1 MKKTVRERL
10 HMKKTVLTLTL
21 AASVLALSACNDNE
35 ASDSEVIVTSKSGDV
50 TKEELYQEM
59 KASVGKQALQVLV
72 IEKVL
77 ADTYEVTDKE
87 VNAQLE
93 KEKEEMGEGFE
104 QYLTQQGQTEESYKK
119 YIRLNL
125 LQEKALTEGVEVSD
139 EEVAAHYENM
149 KTELEARHVLVA
161 DEETA
166 KEVKA
171 KLDSG
176 AEFAAVAKE
185 YSTEPAAAETGG
197 DLGWFTAEKMVKE
210 FSDAAYDL
218 EVNEISE
225 PVKSEFGY
233 HIIEVTDKREI
244 EIEGTLEEK
253 SEEIRKQLVM
263 AKADQST
270 LLPKVSKLMK
280 DADIDIKDEDLKGA
294 LDQLLNADQPP
305 AE

>member
-1 MKKTVRERL
+1 
-10 HMKKTVLTLTL
+10 MKKTVLTLTL
-21 AASVLALSACNDNE
+21 AASLLALSACNDNE
-35 ASDSEVIVTSKSGDV
+35 ASDSEVIVTSKAGDV

-77 ADTYEVTDKE
+77 AEEYEVTDKE

-104 QYLTQQGQTEESYKK
+104 QYLSQQGQTEESYKK

-149 KTELEARHVLVA
+149 KTELNARHVLVA

-171 KLDSG
+171 KLEGG

-225 PVKSEFGY
+225 PVQSQFGY
-233 HIIEVTDKREI
+233 HIIQVTDKREI

-294 LDQLLNADQPP
+294 LDQILNASETP

>member
-1 MKKTVRERL
+1 
-10 HMKKTVLTLTL
+10 MKKTVLTLTL
-21 AASVLALSACNDNE
+21 AASVLALSACNNE
-35 ASDSEVIVTSKSGDV
+35 TDSEVIVTSKSGDV

-77 ADTYEVTDKE
+77 ADQYEVTDKE
-87 VNAQLE
+87 VNAQFE
-93 KEKEEMGEGFE
+93 KEKKEMGEGFD
-104 QYLTQQGQTEESYKK
+104 QFLSQQGQTEESYKK
-119 YIRLNL
+119 YIRLNI

-139 EEVAAHYENM
+139 EEVKAQYEKM
-149 KTELEARHVLVA
+149 KIELNARHVLVE

-176 AEFAAVAKE
+176 ADFASVAKE
-185 YSTEPAAAETGG
+185 YSTEPAAQESGG
-197 DLGWFTAEKMVKE
+197 DLGWFTADKMVKE
-210 FSDAAYDL
+210 FSDAAYTL
-218 EVNEISE
+218 EKDEISE
-225 PVKSEFGY
+225 PVKTQFGY
-233 HIIEVTDKREI
+233 HIIQLVDKREI
-244 EIEGTLEEK
+244 EIDGTLEDK
-253 SEEIRKQLVM
+253 SDEIRKQLVM

-280 DADIDIKDEDLKGA
+280 DADIKIKDEDLKDA
-294 LDQLLNADQPP
+294 LDQILNAEQTP

>member
-1 MKKTVRERL
+1 
-10 HMKKTVLTLTL
+10 MKKTVLTLTL

-77 ADTYEVTDKE
+77 ADEYEVTDKE

-149 KTELEARHVLVA
+149 KTELNARHVLVA

-176 AEFAAVAKE
+176 AEFASVAKE
-185 YSTEPAAAETGG
+185 YSTEPAAQESGG
-197 DLGWFTAEKMVKE
+197 ELGWFTADKMVKE

-218 EVNEISE
+218 EENEISE
-225 PVKSEFGY
+225 PVKSQFGY
-233 HIIEVTDKREI
+233 HIIQVTDKREI

-263 AKADQST
+263 AKSDQST

-280 DADIDIKDEDLKGA
+280 DADIEIKDEDLKGA
-294 LDQLLNADQPP
+294 LDQILNADQAPT
-305 AE
+305 E